1 MSDEKYFIERKR
13 GMNIFTFVFLAIVIA
28 LLSSVA
34 TYVLITNKESNV
46 TVSKNNQVTDSSV
59 SSTSMKYEIQSVEN
73 PVVAVAKECSDSI
86 VGISVEYISQN
97 IFGMLQNASSSGSGI
112 IYSKD
117 GYIITN
123 YHVIESA
130 INSSNAIITV
140 TLLDE
145 TNYTARI
152 IGGDEVTDLAVI
164 KVEANDLKPAV
175 LGDSSKVQVGEMAIA
190 IGNPLGQTLAGSVTV
205 GYVSALNRTI
215 TSGSTTYKL
224 IQTDAAINSGNSG
237 GALLNSNGEVI
248 GINSVKAYSTG
259 VEGLGFAIPVN
270 DAKPIIEELIANGK
284 ITRPYLGISGFT
296 LSKEMAAKYNLV
308 QGAYIQ
314 EVYDNT
320 TAKRAGIKAGDVVTK
335 IDDTEITTFEEL
347 NSYKNSK
354 KIGDK
359 VTLYV
364 YRSGETLTFDI
375 TLEGE

>member
-46 TVSKNNQVTDSSV
+46 TVSKNNQVTDISV